1 MEIGIPMAD
10 GPHHAQANTWA
21 VAAPP
26 QALCRGADAVANA
39 DENGD
44 GHQAGAGYMVEMS
57 VAGIALDASTRS
69 PIVLLRDPSGRRQVP
84 IWIDHAQAQN
94 IQAGLSPQQP
104 PRPLSHDLMAAM
116 LKAAGLQLERV
127 IIHTIEDATFR
138 ASLKLRSETS
148 SEPIELDARPSDAIA
163 LAVRTGTSIW
173 MLEEVVAD
181 ASIPVNAVADAV
193 DQADFR
199 RFLETISPAEMVR
212 QIGRARPDTDLG
224 KPPQNLGKPPQNLGK
239 PAESQPSQAKPLIQP
254 APEQQ
259 LLGPALGEQ
268 PPAGE
273 PAPASSTEAAAT
285 SQAPVDQAPGSQ
297 SPASHAP
304 SDQPAADQAAAALD
318 PVGPSTTGP
327 ETPHQPPAPAK
338 RPAAEQEPAAPRPE
352 PPADQPPGA
361 AA

>member
-1 MEIGIPMAD
+1 M
-10 GPHHAQANTWA
+10 
-21 VAAPP
+21 
-26 QALCRGADAVANA
+26 
-39 DENGD
+39 
-44 GHQAGAGYMVEMS
+44 
-57 VAGIALDASTRS
+57 
-69 PIVLLRDPSGRRQVP
+69 P

-224 KPPQNLGKPPQNLGK
+224 KPPQNLGKP
-239 PAESQPSQAKPLIQP
+239 AESQPSQAKPLIQP

-259 LLGPALGEQ
+259 LLGPAPGEQ

-285 SQAPVDQAPGSQ
+285 SQAPVDQAPVGQAPGSQ

-304 SDQPAADQAAAALD
+304 SDQPAAEQAAAEQAAAALD
-318 PVGPSTTGP
+318 PGAQAATGLEAP
-327 ETPHQPPAPAK
+327 DQPPAPAK
-338 RPAAEQEPAAPRPE
+338 RPAAEQEPAAPRLE

>member
-1 MEIGIPMAD
+1 
-10 GPHHAQANTWA
+10 
-21 VAAPP
+21 
-26 QALCRGADAVANA
+26 
-39 DENGD
+39 
-44 GHQAGAGYMVEMS
+44 MVEMS

-116 LKAAGLQLERV
+116 LKAAGLHLERV

-224 KPPQNLGKPPQNLGK
+224 KPPQSLGK
-239 PAESQPSQAKPLIQP
+239 PAESEPSQAKPLIQP

-259 LLGPALGEQ
+259 LLGPAPGEP

-273 PAPASSTEAAAT
+273 PPSDGEPPPAGEPVPATSSDASSTDASSTDPGAT
-285 SQAPVDQAPGSQ
+285 SQG
-297 SPASHAP
+297 
-304 SDQPAADQAAAALD
+304 AADQAAVDQGAAALD
-318 PVGPSTTGP
+318 PGAQGATGSEAP
-327 ETPHQPPAPAK
+327 DQPPAPAK
-338 RPAAEQEPAAPRPE
+338 RPAAEQKPAQPRPE

-361 AA
+361 AP